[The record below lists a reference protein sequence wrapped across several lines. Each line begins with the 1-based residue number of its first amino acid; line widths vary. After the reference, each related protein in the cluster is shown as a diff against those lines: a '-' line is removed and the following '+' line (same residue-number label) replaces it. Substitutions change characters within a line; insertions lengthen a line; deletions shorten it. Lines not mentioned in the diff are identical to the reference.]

1 MDFIT
6 TNWVELTLAL
16 ITFLG
21 SYTAITESTKDDGI
35 LDIIRRV
42 FNAVILGRN
51 K

>member
-1 MDFIT
+1 MEFLVE
-6 TNWVELTLAL
+6 NWVECTLAL

-21 SYTAITESTKDDGI
+21 TYTALTETKEDDRI

-51 K
+51 R

>member
-1 MDFIT
+1 MEFLAE
-6 TNWVELTLAL
+6 NWVELILAA

-21 SYTAITESTKDDGI
+21 TYTALTETKEDDRI

-51 K
+51 R